1 MPTVGNYAWI
11 GCYTDTIGSRTLI
24 ATSEVN
30 HNIMTVKI
38 CASFCAGYK
47 YFGVEFSKTHL
58 INVSNSTNFHRRR
71 KLLRQ
76 YRRGK
81 WSSCRDRRL
90 LRPLQ
95 WEQRMSITVEQIAWM
110 CIFLSFFFFFRN
122 ATSPTT
128 SSSTGSASITTAY
141 SAAVSMTAA
150 GPVHVPSI
158 GSYQWI
164 GCYTDAIGNRPL
176 TALTETNYK
185 TMSVEICASFCSA
198 YNMFAVEYSMYF
210 IIVLKCSD

>member
-1 MPTVGNYAWI
+1 
-11 GCYTDTIGSRTLI
+11 
-24 ATSEVN
+24 
-30 HNIMTVKI
+30 
-38 CASFCAGYK
+38 
-47 YFGVEFSKTHL
+47 
-58 INVSNSTNFHRRR
+58 
-71 KLLRQ
+71 
-76 YRRGK
+76 
-81 WSSCRDRRL
+81 
-90 LRPLQ
+90 
-95 WEQRMSITVEQIAWM
+95 
-110 CIFLSFFFFFRN
+110 
-122 ATSPTT
+122 
-128 SSSTGSASITTAY
+128 
-141 SAAVSMTAA
+141 MTAA